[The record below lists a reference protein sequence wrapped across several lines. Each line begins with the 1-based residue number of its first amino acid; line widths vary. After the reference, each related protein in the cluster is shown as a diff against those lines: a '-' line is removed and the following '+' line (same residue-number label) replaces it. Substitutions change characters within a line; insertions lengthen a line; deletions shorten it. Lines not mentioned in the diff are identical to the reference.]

1 MTNLFSCAWASRRLG
16 AAMRQQFT
24 MGEFGVERF
33 LVPDAGNA
41 NPNFFRLELPVA
53 SAANIQVA
61 TYDEHDPFQSRG
73 ASASIDSVLCL
84 RLPNCMAWAAAVP
97 SW

>member
-1 MTNLFSCAWASRRLG
+1 
-16 AAMRQQFT
+16 

-61 TYDEHDPFQSRG
+61 TYDEHDPFQ
-73 ASASIDSVLCL
+73 
-84 RLPNCMAWAAAVP
+84 
-97 SW
+97 